1 MDLPIQ
7 AARSAGNRVQGWLTH
22 ERFVVYSV
30 TICILYVA
38 FLGMWARVTHGFL
51 AAETAK
57 PAGDFAVFWSASHVM
72 LHGTAAQVYNFTSF
86 SAVER
91 ALSGSFVKDSFLPWL
106 YPPTFL
112 VLVTPLALLPFLLS
126 YALFVGASLYAYV
139 KGALALSRLAR
150 WSGNARLAVLL
161 LATSPCVFVAA
172 LFGQNSLLTA
182 SLAAFA
188 VRWVE
193 RYPVRAGICIGL
205 LCIKPQMAMIFPF
218 VLIATRAWRAFASA
232 AATALT
238 CAGLSIAVCGLHT
251 VKLSF
256 LAADLARS
264 LILEHSA
271 AFWLAS
277 PTSFAALRLG
287 DVPLPL
293 AYLLQGAVAT
303 LAIASAC
310 HVWHKTH
317 DAGARAAT
325 LALATLIANPY
336 VWHYELAWLGITL
349 AWLLATGLRAGWLR
363 GEQTVI
369 VLAWLLP
376 LFELFNRFTEL
387 PQIGPIVL
395 LLVLLMILRRV
406 REPGGFAVSRAGA

>member
-1 MDLPIQ
+1 MELPLRS
-7 AARSAGNRVQGWLTH
+7 ARSAGSRVRGWLTH
-22 ERFVVYSV
+22 DRFILYSV
-30 TICILYVA
+30 ALCILYVV
-38 FLGMWARVTHGFL
+38 FLGLWARVTHGFL
-51 AAETAK
+51 AAGTAR

-86 SAVER
+86 SAAEA
-91 ALSGSFVKDSFLPWL
+91 ALFGSFGKDSFLPWL

-112 VLVTPLALLPFLLS
+112 LLITPIALLPFLLS
-126 YALFVGASLYAYV
+126 YLLFVGASLLAYI
-139 KGALALSRLAR
+139 KGVLAVSHLAR

-161 LATSPCVFVAA
+161 LVTSPCVFVTT

-182 SLAAFA
+182 SLAVFA

-193 RYPVRAGICIGL
+193 RYPVRSGICIGL

-218 VLIATRAWRAFASA
+218 VLIATRAWRVFASA
-232 AATALT
+232 AVTT
-238 CAGLSIAVCGLHT
+238 IVCAGLSVVVCGVPT

-256 LAADLARS
+256 LAADLARHV
-264 LILEHSA
+264 ILEHSA
-271 AFWLAS
+271 NFWLAS

-287 DVPLPL
+287 DVPLPIAWL
-293 AYLLQGAVAT
+293 IQGAVAA

-310 HVWHKTH
+310 HIWRKTH
-317 DAGARAAT
+317 DAGARAGV
-325 LALATLIANPY
+325 LALATLISNPY
-336 VWHYELAWLGITL
+336 VWHYELAWLGLTL

-376 LFELFNRFTEL
+376 LYELFNRYTLL
-387 PQIGPIVL
+387 PQVGPIVL
-395 LLVLLMILRRV
+395 LLVLLVVLRRT
-406 REPGGFAVSRAGA
+406 REPEASLAPV